1 MQLTFIGTGI
11 SAVRFLLN
19 LADSRTLGVIRAR
32 MPGVNLKECMQL
44 RKLIREAFDIPNEV
58 YSCPGEC
65 LEGCTHRPE
74 VVNCLKVL
82 NRKCSA
88 TQVCLSHEEVTAENI
103 IVDDNYQI
111 QGHVSTAFHFTHSN
125 LNMK

>member
-1 MQLTFIGTGI
+1 
-11 SAVRFLLN
+11 
-19 LADSRTLGVIRAR
+19 

-58 YSCPGEC
+58 YSYPGEC
-65 LEGCTHRPE
+65 LEGCIHGPE

-82 NRKCSA
+82 NRRCNA
-88 TQVCLSHEEVTAENI
+88 TQFCLSHEEVIAENI

-111 QGHVSTAFHFTHSN
+111 QGHVSTPFHSTQSN
-125 LNMK
+125 LNMQ